1 MQRWQCLEGLTP
13 YIYSPSTVARFSK
26 PVIGARGKRIVLP
39 SSIARHDHG
48 DCAAVLGDKVMDIVR
63 CSNTSEQALELRADL
78 VTTLCSQRREC
89 QR

>member
-39 SSIARHDHG
+39 SSIARHDDG
-48 DCAAVLGDKVMDIVR
+48 DRAAVLGGEVMDIVR
-63 CSNTSEQALELRADL
+63 CSNTGKYALELPADL
-78 VTTLCSQRREC
+78 VATLCSQRRER
-89 QR
+89 QS